1 MSATLAKVKALA
13 LAGEAIISEHGY
25 VRLAEYDIKAVD
37 VISGVAMAEALEDYP
52 DFHKGQS
59 VLVLQTDAR
68 GNRLH
73 VVWGIRRGTTSPA
86 VALTAYR
93 PDPELW
99 SDDFRRRK

>member
-13 LAGEAIISEHGY
+13 VEGEAVISEHAY
-25 VRLAEYDIKAVD
+25 MRLAEYDIKAVD
-37 VISGVAMAEALEDYP
+37 VISGVAAAEALEDYP
-52 DFHKGQS
+52 DFQKGPS
-59 VLVLQTDAR
+59 VLVLQADTR
-68 GNRLH
+68 GNLLH

-99 SDDFRRRK
+99 SDDLRRRK